1 MTLFPRLK
9 RRSTRRHRSSL
20 FGLAKSCRRVVPSAI
35 LAMSVLVAGALAGCQ
50 VVVSRTQP
58 AARAVP
64 QERIAQTSAAVN
76 AGTQNPRAAEA
87 LPTPTATPQPTP
99 QPTQTIAPPLVA
111 QSPPSRITAPS
122 IGLDAPVVPIG
133 WHEEKRDDQMV
144 SVWDVADYA
153 AGWHKNSVYPGQ
165 RGNVVLSGHHNIA
178 GEVFRYV
185 VDLKPGDRVTLY
197 ADGVPYV
204 YVVSLR
210 LIVPEKG
217 VPPAQRLQNVRW
229 IGPTSD
235 ARLTLVT
242 CWPYTNNTHRVI
254 VVAKLLDRGQLA
266 ANK

>member
-1 MTLFPRLK
+1 MLALGV
-9 RRSTRRHRSSL
+9 L
-20 FGLAKSCRRVVPSAI
+20 AAGGLV
-35 LAMSVLVAGALAGCQ
+35 GCQ
-50 VVVSRTQP
+50 VVVSRKQP
-58 AARAVP
+58 AGRALP
-64 QERIAQTSAAVN
+64 QKQVATTGAAVD
-76 AGTQNPRAAEA
+76 AGAQKPRATVA
-87 LPTPTATPQPTP
+87 LPSPTATPRPTP
-99 QPTQTIAPPLVA
+99 TTAPPLAA
-111 QSPPSRITAPS
+111 QSPPSRITAPA
-122 IGLDAPVVPIG
+122 IGLDAPVTSIG
-133 WHEEKRDDQMV
+133 WHEEQQNGQTV

-153 AGWHKNSVYPGQ
+153 AGWHQNSAYPGQ

-185 VDLKPGDRVTLY
+185 VDLKPGDRITLY

-217 VPPAQRLQNVRW
+217 VSPAQQAQNVRW
-229 IGPTSD
+229 IGPTND

-254 VVAKLLDRGQLA
+254 VVAKLLDSGQLA

>member
-9 RRSTRRHRSSL
+9 CRFMRQRWSSL
-20 FGLAKSCRRVVPSAI
+20 FGLAKPSRRIVSIAI
-35 LAMSVLVAGALAGCQ
+35 LAVSVLATGCQ

-58 AARAVP
+58 VGRAGT
-64 QERIAQTSAAVN
+64 QKRIARTSAAAN

-87 LPTPTATPQPTP
+87 LPSPTATPIPTP
-99 QPTQTIAPPLVA
+99 RPTPTTAPPLVA

-122 IGLDAPVVPIG
+122 IGLDAPVTPIG
-133 WHEEKRDDQMV
+133 WHEEQQNGQTV
-144 SVWDVADYA
+144 SVWDVADHA
-153 AGWHKNSVYPGQ
+153 AGWHKNSIYPGQ

-185 VDLKPGDRVTLY
+185 VDLKPGDRITLY

-217 VPPAQRLQNVRW
+217 VSPAQRAQNVRW
-229 IGPTSD
+229 IGPTND

-254 VVAKLLDRGQLA
+254 VVAKLLDRGKLA